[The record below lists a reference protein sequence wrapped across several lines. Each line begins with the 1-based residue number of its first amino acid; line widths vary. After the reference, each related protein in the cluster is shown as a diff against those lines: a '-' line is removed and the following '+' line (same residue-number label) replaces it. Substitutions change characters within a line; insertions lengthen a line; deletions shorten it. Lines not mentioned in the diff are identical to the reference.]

1 MALPYLYIV
10 IILCKWYNR
19 TYNLSGKEHNDEC
32 FGYQK
37 EVKKKKE
44 AVESPHVLDYRK
56 CEICTQ
62 DCPVHHG
69 GLTFYTWHL

>member
-37 EVKKKKE
+37 EVKKKK
-44 AVESPHVLDYRK
+44 R
-56 CEICTQ
+56 
-62 DCPVHHG
+62 G
-69 GLTFYTWHL
+69 GRISACAGLSKM